1 MVEFLDELQNPQ
13 ALSARKRLLD
23 ELQAEWQELQQD
35 GLHLFEAARL
45 TRFLQ
50 GNNGSAEEAA
60 AHFRR
65 MLEWY
70 RKADMNKK
78 RLAVEGKAWNIDHVE
93 GGRELFAMMCIDATR
108 QMADGT
114 MLWVQRDGLVQIEE
128 IMAVSDEDLV
138 HRMSLICE
146 LRETHLDRCSVE
158 SGRLVKFVQIRD
170 LTGLNI
176 SAVVRNRAVMK
187 RLADVFKIIS
197 TAYPETLSK
206 MIIVN
211 PPAGFNMLW
220 MAVQPML
227 NQRIKQK
234 FVFIPDGPFDF
245 PKKLAE
251 TTGVSALQ
259 ALADLGER
267 DASEEWPPGRSS
279 FQYRLLSPGCKA
291 QWSFEVQPPGC
302 YMQLQVIFF
311 EEVEDGRPSPVTHEV
326 FPMQAVTGAVSGHC
340 GPLGVSGMLWFTWS
354 NDSWTS
360 TMKIMDLKITVDSSG
375 EDELVRNPSS
385 SSVLMQ
391 KRQRGFGGS
400 GGSGAGGSFLSL
412 SCCLPWFWE
421 AVDGEGDEMDDGLGQ
436 SSQVLRHHRLRHH
449 MDSPRVVREKP
460 KVPLLVDEPQNDCG
474 WEGGLG
480 SPAFAL
486 LLLRL
491 AVLVVIIATAQTCRK
506 YVSLL
511 QASL

>member
-1 MVEFLDELQNPQ
+1 MVEFLDDLQNPQ
-13 ALSARKRLLD
+13 AHSCRQRLLA
-23 ELQAEWQELQQD
+23 ELQAERQELQED
-35 GLHLFEAARL
+35 GLHLFETARL

-60 AHFRR
+60 NHFRR

-78 RLAVEGKAWNIDHVE
+78 RLVLEGQAWNVDCVE
-93 GGRELFAMMCIDATR
+93 GGRKLFEMMCIDATR
-108 QMADGT
+108 QSPDGT
-114 MLWVQRDGLVQIEE
+114 MLWIQRDGLVQIDE
-128 IMAVSDEDLV
+128 IMAVTDEDLV

-146 LRETHLDRCSVE
+146 LREMHLDRCSEE
-158 SGRLVKFVQIRD
+158 SQRLVKFVQVRD

-234 FVFIPDGPFDF
+234 FVFIPDGPFEF
-245 PKKLAE
+245 PQKLAAM
-251 TTGVSALQ
+251 TGTSALQ

-267 DASEEWPPGRSS
+267 DTSMDWPPGRSS
-279 FQYRLLSPGCKA
+279 FQYRVLSPGCKA

-302 YMQLQVIFF
+302 YLQLQVIFF

-340 GPLGVSGMLWFTWS
+340 GPLGVSGLLWFTWN

-360 TMKIMDLKITVDSSG
+360 TMQIADLKITVDSSG

-391 KRQRGFGGS
+391 KRQRGAGAS
-400 GGSGAGGSFLSL
+400 AGAGSLLSL

-421 AVDGEGDEMDDGLGQ
+421 TETEEDFGE

-449 MDSPRVVREKP
+449 FDSPRVVREEKP
-460 KVPLLVDEPQNDCG
+460 KPVEEPPEECG

-480 SPAFAL
+480 SQAFAQL
-486 LLLRL
+486 MMRL
-491 AVLVVIIATAQTCRK
+491 AALVLVIATAQTCRK
-506 YVSLL
+506 YVGLV
-511 QASL
+511 QASFF

>member
-1 MVEFLDELQNPQ
+1 MVEFLDDLQNPQ
-13 ALSARKRLLD
+13 ACSCRQRLLA
-23 ELQAEWQELQQD
+23 ELQAERQELQED
-35 GLHLFEAARL
+35 GLHLFETARL

-60 AHFRR
+60 NHFRR

-78 RLAVEGKAWNIDHVE
+78 RLVLEGQAWNVDCVE
-93 GGRELFAMMCIDATR
+93 GGRKLFEMMCIDATR
-108 QMADGT
+108 QSPDGT
-114 MLWVQRDGLVQIEE
+114 MLWIQRDGLVQIDE
-128 IMAVSDEDLV
+128 IMAVTDEDLV

-146 LRETHLDRCSVE
+146 LREMHLDRCSEE
-158 SGRLVKFVQIRD
+158 SQRLVKFVQVRD

-234 FVFIPDGPFDF
+234 FVFIPDGPFEF
-245 PKKLAE
+245 PQKLAAM
-251 TTGVSALQ
+251 TGTSALQ

-267 DASEEWPPGRSS
+267 DASMDWPPGRSS
-279 FQYRLLSPGCKA
+279 FQYRVLSPGCKA

-302 YMQLQVIFF
+302 YLQLQVIFF

-326 FPMQAVTGAVSGHC
+326 FPMQGVTGAVSGHC
-340 GPLGVSGMLWFTWS
+340 GPLGVSGLLWFTWS

-360 TMKIMDLKITVDSSG
+360 TMKIADLKITVDSSG

-391 KRQRGFGGS
+391 KRQRGAAS
-400 GGSGAGGSFLSL
+400 VGAGSLLSL

-421 AVDGEGDEMDDGLGQ
+421 TETEEDFGE

-449 MDSPRVVREKP
+449 FDSPRVVREEKP
-460 KVPLLVDEPQNDCG
+460 TPAEEPPEECG

-480 SPAFAL
+480 SQAFAQL
-486 LLLRL
+486 MMRL
-491 AVLVVIIATAQTCRK
+491 AALVLVIAMAQTCRK
-506 YVSLL
+506 YVSLV
-511 QASL
+511 QASFFEKTPW